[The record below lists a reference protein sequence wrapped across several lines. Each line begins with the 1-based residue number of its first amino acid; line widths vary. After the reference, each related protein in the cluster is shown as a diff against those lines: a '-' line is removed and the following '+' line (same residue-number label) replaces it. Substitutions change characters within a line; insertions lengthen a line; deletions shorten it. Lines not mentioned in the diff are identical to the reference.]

1 MRDILTRSRL
11 VHLATTVAL
20 LLPGVAVLQGEAPV
34 GAATSAPG
42 FGAPVEIPGASGSEP
57 TLAISETGKRY
68 ASWQVPG
75 QVSTTTNGKDF
86 TSAQTLKPT
95 GGGDVSAAVDA
106 AGAAYIV
113 QFCSSQ
119 QELHACL
126 WKSIDGGKT
135 WTEIATIADQNEPID
150 RPWIDVYPKHAT
162 GNGKWDTTKTTVYLE
177 YHTLGPDD
185 LIYATVS
192 TDGGATFSTPQ
203 VLSANPGSVSASAC
217 NTIPGG
223 VRVDQRNG
231 NAYALWIAGND
242 APSNAGTGCN
252 YSQIGP
258 FDRAFVARTKD
269 EGATWKTHLAWH
281 GQFDTSSRIGDNAD
295 KIFATIDID
304 QAGEI
309 YVGMGV
315 RHHDDPA
322 GFVQQCETNNGDCQ
336 EKPEQT
342 DLELVASPFHGAHWT
357 PPLVA
362 SQEKGSYFFPWLA
375 AGSPGRIDAFYYY
388 STTMRP
394 NDPKSVWYPQVSQIT
409 HARAKLV
416 KSGGK
421 KKAVWVGTPRITE
434 VRIGSK
440 PNHVGGI
447 CTFGIFCS
455 AVPNANRDLA
465 DVEEIHLD
473 PAGGANIVWTDDYKK
488 GAHINFV
495 CQDSGPSLIKGKPA
509 IRGCYKGR

>member
-1 MRDILTRSRL
+1 
-11 VHLATTVAL
+11 
-20 LLPGVAVLQGEAPV
+20 
-34 GAATSAPG
+34 
-42 FGAPVEIPGASGSEP
+42 
-57 TLAISETGKRY
+57 
-68 ASWQVPG
+68 
-75 QVSTTTNGKDF
+75 
-86 TSAQTLKPT
+86 
-95 GGGDVSAAVDA
+95 
-106 AGAAYIV
+106 
-113 QFCSSQ
+113 
-119 QELHACL
+119 
-126 WKSIDGGKT
+126 T
-135 WTEIATIADQNEPID
+135 WTEVATIADSNEPID

-162 GNGKWDTTKTTVYLE
+162 GNGKWDTAKTTVYLE
-177 YHTLGPDD
+177 YHTLGADD
-185 LIYATVS
+185 LIYTTVS

-203 VLSANPGSVSASAC
+203 VMSTNPNTVSASAC

-269 EGATWKTHLAWH
+269 QGTTWVTHLAWH
-281 GQFDTSSRIGDNAD
+281 GQFDTTSRVGDNAD

-315 RHHDDPA
+315 RHNDDPA
-322 GFVQQCETNNGDCQ
+322 GYVQQCESNAGTCQ
-336 EKPEQT
+336 EKPQQT

-357 PPLVA
+357 PPLIA
-362 SQEKGSYFFPWLA
+362 SQAKGSYFFPWLA
-375 AGSPGRIDAFYYY
+375 AGSPGIVDAFYYY
-388 STTMRP
+388 SSTLRP
-394 NDPKSVWYPQVSQIT
+394 NDPKSVWYPQISRIT
-409 HARAKLV
+409 NAKAKLV
-416 KSGGK
+416 MSGGK
-421 KKAVWVGTPRITE
+421 KKAVWAGTPKITE
-434 VRIGSK
+434 VRIGTK

-455 AVPNANRDLA
+455 AIPNANRDLA
-465 DVEEIHLD
+465 DVEEIHFD

-495 CQDSGPSLIKGKPA
+495 CQSSGPSAYKGKPA
-509 IRGCYKGR
+509 IKGCYRGR